1 MQRFGDDITTISNK
15 IYNLE
20 QEIKSVN
27 PKLYADKL
35 IEKITNLKTK
45 RFNMEKK
52 GEEISRIN
60 DQIFNFEAELKIII
74 PDK

>member
-1 MQRFGDDITTISNK
+1 MQRFGADITTINNK
-15 IYNLE
+15 ICNLE

-27 PKLYADKL
+27 PKMYADKL

-45 RFNMEKK
+45 RFNMKNNE
-52 GEEISRIN
+52 EEISNIN
-60 DQIFNFEAELKIII
+60 NQIYDFEAELRLLV